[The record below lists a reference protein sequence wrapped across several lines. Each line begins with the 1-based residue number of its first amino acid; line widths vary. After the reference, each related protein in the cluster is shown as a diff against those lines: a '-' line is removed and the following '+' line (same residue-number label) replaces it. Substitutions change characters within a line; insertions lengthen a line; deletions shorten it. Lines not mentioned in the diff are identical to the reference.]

1 MKISDFNILILVFLM
16 SGVMCLFSNSEVHA
30 QNNARRE
37 FKFHQENIRSKKRNN
52 DLQKARRAKGQS
64 KNINNE
70 NLKIIFSNGNSSTSE
85 NDEITVKLRTNNIQ
99 LIYDWYGVSLFN
111 YSGSNFVN
119 DKLQKEFK
127 VNEVLLLLGFGET
140 LNFNFGISIYS
151 EGKATQIEQSFE
163 NKKYKVQSKDVKIE
177 RGFGSSISLNLK
189 IKTFLVSV
197 TRNANKFKFKD
208 YTCNEESCENENIDL
223 VNDYGSTTNS
233 FLIGFGY
240 NF

>member
-1 MKISDFNILILVFLM
+1 MLVFLM
-16 SGVMCLFSNSEVHA
+16 SGVMCLFSNEDVYA
-30 QNNARRE
+30 QNNAKRE
-37 FKFHQENIRSKKRNN
+37 FKFHQENIRTKKRNN

-70 NLKIIFSNGNSSTSE
+70 NLKIILSNGNSSTSE
-85 NDEITVKLRTNNIQ
+85 NDEIIVKLRTNNIQ

-151 EGKATQIEQSFE
+151 EGTAIQIEESVE
-163 NKKYKVQSKDVKIE
+163 SKKYNVQSKDVKIE

-189 IKTFLVSV
+189 IKTFLISV

-208 YTCNEESCENENIDL
+208 YTCNEESCMNENIDL

>member
-1 MKISDFNILILVFLM
+1 MKLPSLLISILVFLM
-16 SGVMCLFSNSEVHA
+16 SGVMCLFSNEDVYA
-30 QNNARRE
+30 QNNAKRE

-151 EGKATQIEQSFE
+151 EGTATQIEESFE

-189 IKTFLVSV
+189 IKKFLISV
-197 TRNANKFKFKD
+197 TRNANKFKFKN
-208 YTCNEESCENENIDL
+208 YTCKEENCKHETMAL